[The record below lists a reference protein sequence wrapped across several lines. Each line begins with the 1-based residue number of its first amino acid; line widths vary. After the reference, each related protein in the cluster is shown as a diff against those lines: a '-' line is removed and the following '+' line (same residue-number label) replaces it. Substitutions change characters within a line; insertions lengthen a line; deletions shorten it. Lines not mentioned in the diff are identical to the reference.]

1 MKIYSLEDPIKQ
13 EMLNLILK
21 HLKIKLD
28 NGIGLCQYP
37 DCSGC
42 PNCPTCNTYEICDL
56 IERATKMTIDEVLN
70 ETGE

>member
-1 MKIYSLEDPIKQ
+1 MKTYFPNDPIKQ

-37 DCSGC
+37 DCYEC
-42 PNCPTCNTYEICDL
+42 PNYPACNTYEICDL
-56 IERATKMTIDEVLN
+56 IKRATGGNPSEI
-70 ETGE
+70 